1 MSEQFRVI
9 SSLIFGAK
17 VLCALAVLLTLRS
30 YASMIHDMLGLRD
43 NKVALG
49 HIKGISD
56 DMKQAVLGYQD
67 EFFQQHMCAM
77 RARVQISSVTL

>member
-1 MSEQFRVI
+1 MH
-9 SSLIFGAK
+9 A
-17 VLCALAVLLTLRS
+17 RS
-30 YASMIHDMLGLRD
+30 YASMIHDMLGMRD

-67 EFFQQHMCAM
+67 EFFQQHMYDI
-77 RARVQISSVTL
+77 RARVHFTSVTS